1 MQFMP
6 CGGAAIDNEI
16 ARDFKTL
23 GFDLL
28 TGYGMTEASPMISFT
43 HPGTLKIGASGQVL
57 TKNEVRIVDGEIT
70 AKGRNIM
77 QGYYNRPEET
87 AEVLKDGWLHTGDL
101 GYVDE
106 ENYIFVT
113 GRKKDIIVL
122 PSGKNINP
130 EEIEAKLL
138 KNL

>member
-1 MQFMP
+1 MLP
-6 CGGAAIDNEI
+6 
-16 ARDFKTL
+16 
-23 GFDLL
+23 
-28 TGYGMTEASPMISFT
+28 
-43 HPGTLKIGASGQVL
+43 
-57 TKNEVRIVDGEIT
+57 KNEVRIVDGEIT

-87 AEVLKDGWLHTGDL
+87 AQVLRDGWLYTGDL

-106 ENYIFVT
+106 ENYVFVT

-130 EEIEAKLL
+130 EEIEIKLL
-138 KNL
+138 KTFDTISEIGVFLHENVLQAVIYPNFQENE

>member
-6 CGGAAIDNEI
+6 CGGGAIVNES

-57 TKNEVRIVDGEIT
+57 PKNEVRIVDGEIT

-77 QGYYNRPEET
+77 QGYYNRPKKLRKSCAT
-87 AEVLKDGWLHTGDL
+87 AGCTRRF

-106 ENYIFVT
+106 ENYVFVT
-113 GRKKDIIVL
+113 VAKKIL
-122 PSGKNINP
+122 SCCRA
-130 EEIEAKLL
+130 AKILIL
-138 KNL
+138 KKSK